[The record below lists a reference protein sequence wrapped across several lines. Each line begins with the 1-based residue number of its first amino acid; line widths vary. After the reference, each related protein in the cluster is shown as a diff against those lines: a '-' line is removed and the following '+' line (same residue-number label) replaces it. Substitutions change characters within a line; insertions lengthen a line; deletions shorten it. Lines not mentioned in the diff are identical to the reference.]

1 MMTKPRNWE
10 GDLLKKSFRKK
21 DGSVRYSHIKVTR
34 QKQYFTHKINGG
46 RDNMYTADH
55 ICKMMELLIDNI
67 FVWFGGCLFSSA
79 YCAPIVLHFV
89 SIDLF
94 VYSYENEFL
103 DNMAYLWLYSILTS
117 VLLQKNVKHLLP
129 NVTK

>member
-1 MMTKPRNWE
+1 
-10 GDLLKKSFRKK
+10 
-21 DGSVRYSHIKVTR
+21 
-34 QKQYFTHKINGG
+34 
-46 RDNMYTADH
+46 MYIADH

-79 YCAPIVLHFV
+79 YWNSNGTNCAPLLA
-89 SIDLF
+89 DLF